1 MKKMT
6 TEQIDRLNELLVTD
20 AEALTA
26 LFDEGFKTGVI
37 GVVIGMAIT
46 VGSTFAFQ
54 KIRSECTKIKHK
66 KEIGL

>member
-26 LFDEGFKTGVI
+26 L
-37 GVVIGMAIT
+37 T